1 MGEPRVIKRYA
12 NRKLYDTM
20 HSRYVTLEQIADM
33 VREGEDVRIVDN
45 TTKEDLTSVTLAQI
59 ILEEEK
65 RKKSFLPLAAMRHII
80 QSGGDSIQELAAQAQ
95 AKVRSVFGLSA
106 DGTEL
111 GPDGQPLPE
120 GTEPRPA
127 AAAAAA
133 ATPEEAAAK
142 PEGLRELLE
151 KLEHPQ
157 KAFDDLQKKLDERVR
172 TVIES
177 VSPFA
182 AVQRDLKELV
192 ARVGEIEKTVEDL
205 KKR

>member
-111 GPDGQPLPE
+111 GADGQPLPP
-120 GTEPRPA
+120 TEAKPP
-127 AAAAAA
+127 
-133 ATPEEAAAK
+133 TPEEAAAAAGK

-182 AVQRDLKELV
+182 AVQRELKELV
-192 ARVGEIEKTVEDL
+192 VRVGDIEKTLEEL

>member
-111 GPDGQPLPE
+111 GPDGQPLPPIE
-120 GTEPRPA
+120 AEPPTTPEEA

-133 ATPEEAAAK
+133 GK

-182 AVQRDLKELV
+182 AVQRDLKDLV
-192 ARVGEIEKTVEDL
+192 TRVGEIEKTLEEL

>member
-95 AKVRSVFGLSA
+95 AKVRSVFGLGA
-106 DGTEL
+106 
-111 GPDGQPLPE
+111 DGQPLAE
-120 GTEPRPA
+120 GQGQPVVEGAEARPA
-127 AAAAAA
+127 TA
-133 ATPEEAAAK
+133 EEAR

-182 AVQRDLKELV
+182 AVQRELKELV
-192 ARVGEIEKTVEDL
+192 ARVGEMEKTLDEL